1 MRALFFLLVLPLAA
15 AFEAPQWLDR
25 LLFGPSPEPN
35 FKTPTVPP
43 PPQSTFADHKHW
55 FHTFADLLFASN
67 VTSSVWPAFWTH
79 DALENKQAPKRP
91 RELHIVVHAY
101 DARLDHKQWI
111 GALAGVLLK
120 QNPPLQMSKIR
131 IVRETERVG
140 RAKTRGPT
148 GHVRILL
155 SDNREIYMYPLIHD
169 VPLRVRRLLDLAS
182 PGLYALRLPN
192 DAPCR
197 GAGRGGQWLTWHI
210 DKWAR
215 IHAEMSSSSTSSAF
229 NRVKSHAEYQM
240 PFTATSYFV
249 YSRAMSDCVKGKTPS
264 RARHTFRTWR
274 GAAQRMTPEAF
285 VRREL
290 ARMCSATRAC

>member
-1 MRALFFLLVLPLAA
+1 M
-15 AFEAPQWLDR
+15 
-25 LLFGPSPEPN
+25 
-35 FKTPTVPP
+35 
-43 PPQSTFADHKHW
+43 
-55 FHTFADLLFASN
+55 
-67 VTSSVWPAFWTH
+67 
-79 DALENKQAPKRP
+79 RP

-111 GALAGVLLK
+111 KSLGGELLK
-120 QNPPLQMSKIR
+120 QHPPLRIIKIR
-131 IVRETERVG
+131 IVRDSELVG
-140 RAKTRGPT
+140 RTKTRGPT

-155 SDNREIYMYPLIHD
+155 SNGRTIYMYPLIHD
-169 VPLRVRRLLDLAS
+169 VPLRVRRLLDLSS

-215 IHAEMSSSSTSSAF
+215 IHAEMSSSTSSAF
-229 NRVKSHAEYQM
+229 NRVKSQAEYRM
-240 PFTATSYFV
+240 PFTAISYFV
-249 YSRAMSDCVKGKTPS
+249 YRRAMSECIEGKTTS

-274 GAAQRMTPEAF
+274 GAVQRMTPEAF